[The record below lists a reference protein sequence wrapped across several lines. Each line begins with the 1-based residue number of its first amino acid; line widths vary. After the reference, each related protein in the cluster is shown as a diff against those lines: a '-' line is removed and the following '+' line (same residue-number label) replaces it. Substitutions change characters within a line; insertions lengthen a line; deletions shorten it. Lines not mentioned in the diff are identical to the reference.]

1 MSVNVGGG
9 YFQVPDGLW
18 LEPNNPDVH
27 GDLYGFVTNPGDYT
41 VKYGL
46 RQNDGTYPYS
56 FIIHVVEAL
65 SFSELVFE
73 SDPSQGAIEYIG
85 S

>member
-1 MSVNVGGG
+1 MG
-9 YFQVPDGLW
+9 
-18 LEPNNPDVH
+18 LEPNNPDAPN
-27 GDLYGFVTNPGDYT
+27 DLYSFVTNPCDYT
-41 VKYGL
+41 VQYGL

-56 FIIHVVEAL
+56 FTIHVVEAP

-73 SDPSQGAIEYIG
+73 SDPSQGIIIYEG